1 MSFTCCSILLNTQA
15 EIAALVE
22 SHTTATIE
30 WRRTID
36 KREREAGDALS
47 DQRIQLQV
55 SYELSERQLRI
66 QFEQVCFDA
75 FF

>member
-1 MSFTCCSILLNTQA
+1 MYTQA
-15 EIAALVE
+15 EIASLLE

-36 KREREAGDALS
+36 KRERETGDALS
-47 DQRIQLQV
+47 DQRTQLQV

-66 QFEQVCFDA
+66 QFEQVWFDE
-75 FF
+75 FLKIFGMP